1 MKKIIAIV
9 ALLALVLT
17 LFAGCQTPKDPDVLH
32 RETLS
37 DELKTKIKNK
47 IVLKYDEVIYWEGLT
62 LERAEPYYG
71 TINNC
76 IVVQYAGVDRM
87 SLGNIAG
94 VNIDI
99 AGYVFEAPDYICLY
113 AYRDGEVCKL
123 QEAYEQGWLTKEHVG
138 KIHERHKEI
147 YATWLN
153 AQEEAKSNHKE
164 T

>member
-17 LFAGCQTPKDPDVLH
+17 LFAGCQAPTDPDVLH

-47 IVLKYDEVIYWEGLT
+47 IVLKYDEVICWEGVLVDW
-62 LERAEPYYG
+62 AEPYYG
-71 TINNC
+71 TINDC
-76 IVVQYAGVDRM
+76 IIVQYAGTDRM
-87 SLGNIAG
+87 SIGMERGYIEIAG
-94 VNIDI
+94 H
-99 AGYVFEAPDYICLY
+99 AFESPNYIGLY

-123 QEAYEQGWLTKEHVG
+123 QEAYEQGWLTKEHIG